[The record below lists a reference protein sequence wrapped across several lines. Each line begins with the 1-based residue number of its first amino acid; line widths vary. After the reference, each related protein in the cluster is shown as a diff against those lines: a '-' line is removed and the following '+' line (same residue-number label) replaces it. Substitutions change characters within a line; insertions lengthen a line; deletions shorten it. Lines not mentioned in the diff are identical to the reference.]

1 MESSEDEVGQVVKM
15 RKIACRLRVTGRVQ
29 GVGYRAALCAAAEE
43 LGLDGWVR
51 NRSDGS
57 VEAEVAGPSD
67 AVEAL
72 IEWARQGPPAARVA
86 DVRVET
92 VEPNS
97 AQGGFTQHPTL

>member
-1 MESSEDEVGQVVKM
+1 MESSENEVGQVVKM

-29 GVGYRAALCAAAEE
+29 GVGYRAALCAAAED

-72 IEWARQGPPAARVA
+72 IQWARRGPPAARVA
-86 DVRVET
+86 DVSVKT
-92 VEPNS
+92 VEPNT
-97 AQGGFTQHPTL
+97 AQGGFAQRPTL